1 MKKVNLVLSMV
12 ALLVMACS
20 TTFVVTSTPASQ
32 TDMLGTIVAA
42 TMQALTSA
50 PPVFTPTTALEQMT
64 PTVIIQ
70 VTETPTAPANSNQ
83 ILVSNLGKSFT
94 IPQGVATGATVES
107 LPAQLDPNMPIWD
120 IYPAHDEFT
129 LDGYAL
135 QFKFFAPKIL
145 FYPATEFSNVNPGA
159 AQIINDMKALLANPS
174 APLPQTIPFL
184 PLFNAAQV
192 FHSNEQFL
200 TFQNGTGIR
209 FLTQFA
215 QAPLPVNNHE
225 LFYTFQGITSDGM
238 YYIAAILPVNAAFLV
253 EDSEPDSTPPPDG
266 IPFDWNNFESLPTY
280 LDAVKQKL
288 NATDPNSFTPPLS
301 SLDLMM
307 QSLSVTGN
315 P

>member
-1 MKKVNLVLSMV
+1 MKIVYLVLSIV

-42 TMQALTSA
+42 TMQALTSV
-50 PPVFTPTTALEQMT
+50 PPVLT
-64 PTVIIQ
+64 PTVLEQITPTVPIQ
-70 VTETPTAPANSNQ
+70 QTETPTAPANPNQ

-174 APLPQTIPFL
+174 APLPDYSFFASFQCSTGFSFQRAVPHL
-184 PLFNAAQV
+184 P
-192 FHSNEQFL
+192 
-200 TFQNGTGIR
+200 
-209 FLTQFA
+209 
-215 QAPLPVNNHE
+215 
-225 LFYTFQGITSDGM
+225 
-238 YYIAAILPVNAAFLV
+238 
-253 EDSEPDSTPPPDG
+253 
-266 IPFDWNNFESLPTY
+266 
-280 LDAVKQKL
+280 
-288 NATDPNSFTPPLS
+288 
-301 SLDLMM
+301 
-307 QSLSVTGN
+307 
-315 P
+315 